1 MNISWP
7 IHWREDIVYVFL
19 YDLKIFNQFRV
30 LCLDTKYSPVVF
42 FKLFY
47 NKCIVAT
54 LFISLIF
61 FTAIH
66 SIFDPCVSHLRNKHK
81 SRENKENEKRIVK
94 RDKEDSISAMHTSG

>member
-7 IHWREDIVYVFL
+7 IHWRGDIVYGFL
-19 YDLKIFNQFRV
+19 YDLNFLNQFRV

-42 FKLFY
+42 KNIFIINVLLPLCLF
-47 NKCIVAT
+47 
-54 LFISLIF
+54 FISLIF

-81 SRENKENEKRIVK
+81 SRENK
-94 RDKEDSISAMHTSG
+94 